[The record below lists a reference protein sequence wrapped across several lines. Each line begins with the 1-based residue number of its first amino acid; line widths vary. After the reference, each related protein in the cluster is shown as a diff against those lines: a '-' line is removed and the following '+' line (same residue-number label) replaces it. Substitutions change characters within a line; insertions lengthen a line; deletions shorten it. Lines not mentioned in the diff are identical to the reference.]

1 MSGQFHVCG
10 CENIKSALL
19 HRSEISL
26 QYKQACSLSPTITD
40 L

>member
-19 HRSEISL
+19 HRSEISI
-26 QYKQACSLSPTITD
+26 YFCISKHAV
-40 L
+40 